1 MSRVAATAVLV
12 CTLGLLTPL
21 AQSGRVLVTPV
32 TIAPQLS
39 GQLDQVRLK
48 PDATHEPSAHLL

>member
-39 GQLDQVRLK
+39 GQLEQVRL
-48 PDATHEPSAHLL
+48 